1 MAVEKKYEFTR
12 QGVTL
17 YPDEN
22 NSHGIVMLRRIRA
35 LRDFGDVKKGDLGG
49 LIEHEDNLSHEGDC
63 WVDGSGFS
71 FDDGYVFGNA
81 RVFGDARVGGMAR
94 VFGHAEVYGDADVFG
109 DAYIYDHAKIYGNSK
124 VYHSRV
130 YGEAQIYENA
140 FVRGQAEVYGN
151 SRIFG
156 NAEIYTKARVYG
168 NAKVYEHAHVFDQSK
183 VYDNALVHGHAK
195 IRENAKIYGNADVC
209 DYEDF
214 RDNDEV
220 YMRKHVSY
228 STNEAHKNDDG
239 KPRIEL
245 IPPLA
250 LIEIGKVLE
259 FGAKKYGANNWRN
272 GMHWSRFHGA
282 ALRHLL
288 AWFGGEHKDAESD
301 LSHLAHA
308 ACCILFLMECE
319 AQQIGHDDRPHK
331 N

>member
-1 MAVEKKYEFTR
+1 
-12 QGVTL
+12 
-17 YPDEN
+17 
-22 NSHGIVMLRRIRA
+22 
-35 LRDFGDVKKGDLGG
+35 
-49 LIEHEDNLSHEGDC
+49 
-63 WVDGSGFS
+63 
-71 FDDGYVFGNA
+71 
-81 RVFGDARVGGMAR
+81 
-94 VFGHAEVYGDADVFG
+94 
-109 DAYIYDHAKIYGNSK
+109 
-124 VYHSRV
+124 
-130 YGEAQIYENA
+130 
-140 FVRGQAEVYGN
+140 
-151 SRIFG
+151 
-156 NAEIYTKARVYG
+156 
-168 NAKVYEHAHVFDQSK
+168 
-183 VYDNALVHGHAK
+183 
-195 IRENAKIYGNADVC
+195 
-209 DYEDF
+209 
-214 RDNDEV
+214 
-220 YMRKHVSY
+220 MRKHVSY
-228 STNEAHKNDDG
+228 STNEAHKNDDD